1 MQLALEQHPL
11 KEASSP
17 SLCPGRPLGALEQTL
32 LFTVLRDDPQC
43 PSRVRLEKA
52 ARQYRP
58 IAVRIRHLNRWR
70 AGWQRHRRQG
80 RPRAGLMPRAC
91 CPSGCGRQGDTP
103 GVVCCQ
109 MDTFFRLGWDWS
121 HNTIH
126 PGEVS

>member
-70 AGWQRHRRQG
+70 AVWQRHRRQG
-80 RPRAGLMPRAC
+80 RPRRASCPGPVVPAVAGVKR
-91 CPSGCGRQGDTP
+91 
-103 GVVCCQ
+103 
-109 MDTFFRLGWDWS
+109 
-121 HNTIH
+121 
-126 PGEVS
+126 